1 MEKMYLLGIFP
12 NYQALVLKL
21 EHAVGVTRALS
32 FHCHYQGDSAVHSV
46 GRGLLSRHV
55 WPVKP

>member
-1 MEKMYLLGIFP
+1 MYLLGIFP

-21 EHAVGVTRALS
+21 EHVVGVTRALS

-46 GRGLLSRHV
+46 GRGLLSRRV